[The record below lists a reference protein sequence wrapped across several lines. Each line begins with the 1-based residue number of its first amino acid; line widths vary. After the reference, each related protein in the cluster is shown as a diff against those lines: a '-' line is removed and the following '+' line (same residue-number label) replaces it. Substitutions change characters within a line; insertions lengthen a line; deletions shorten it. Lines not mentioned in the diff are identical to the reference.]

1 MPTTQECNQRLFS
14 GSSSTNCPSSAYNS
28 PSYDPPEDMAP
39 AQSVNQQIFVTS
51 TGGLGFGNQQ
61 VSAIQ
66 NGNPSSGSDVNQ
78 VLQILN
84 SQNNAQQPIEQPPV
98 QQNPI
103 FTPNQQPQ
111 FQPQGQFQPQ
121 NNFVGKSSIF
131 DNFFFT

>member
-1 MPTTQECNQRLFS
+1 MPSTQECNQRLFS
-14 GSSSTNCPSSAYNS
+14 GSSSVNCPSSTYNS
-28 PSYDPPEDMAP
+28 PSYEPPEDMAP

-66 NGNPSSGSDVNQ
+66 NVNPSSGADVNQ

-84 SQNNAQQPIEQPPV
+84 SQNNAQQPIV
-98 QQNPI
+98 QQPAI

-121 NNFVGKSSIF
+121 NAFDGKKFRQILF
-131 DNFFFT
+131 M

>member
-1 MPTTQECNQRLFS
+1 
-14 GSSSTNCPSSAYNS
+14 
-28 PSYDPPEDMAP
+28 MAP
-39 AQSVNQQIFVTS
+39 AQSVNQQIFVAS
-51 TGGLGFGNQQ
+51 SGGLGFGNQQ

-66 NGNPSSGSDVNQ
+66 NVNPSNGADVNQ

-84 SQNNAQQPIEQPPV
+84 SQNNAQQPIVQQPA

-121 NNFVGKSSIF
+121 NNAVGK
-131 DNFFFT
+131 NFVYKKWSF

>member
-1 MPTTQECNQRLFS
+1 
-14 GSSSTNCPSSAYNS
+14 
-28 PSYDPPEDMAP
+28 MAP

-84 SQNNAQQPIEQPPV
+84 SQNNAQQPIELPPV

>member
-1 MPTTQECNQRLFS
+1 MPSTQECNQRLFS
-14 GSSSTNCPSSAYNS
+14 GSSSVNCPSSTYNS
-28 PSYDPPEDMAP
+28 PSYEPPEDMAP

-66 NGNPSSGSDVNQ
+66 NVNPSSGADVNQ

-84 SQNNAQQPIEQPPV
+84 SQNNAQQPIVQ

-103 FTPNQQPQ
+103 LTPNQQPQ

-121 NNFVGKSSIF
+121 NDFVGKS
-131 DNFFFT
+131 